1 MDPRHLQELMAVEQH
16 YWWHRAKRALVLD
29 VLRRALAPP
38 GRLVEGGVGAGGNLA
53 AFARLG
59 YQVSGLDI
67 APEAVAHCR
76 KLGLDDVQVHDLQR
90 PWPVAAGSARAVV
103 LLDVLEHLPDPAGAL
118 RHAADAL
125 APGGGVVVTVPAG
138 PSLMGPWD
146 RMLGHYRR
154 YTPRMLRAQ
163 AAEAGLRVRWVS
175 HWNAFTYPAAWV
187 VRRLERRRGVSCW

>member
-67 APEAVAHCR
+67 APEA
-76 KLGLDDVQVHDLQR
+76 
-90 PWPVAAGSARAVV
+90 
-103 LLDVLEHLPDPAGAL
+103 
-118 RHAADAL
+118 
-125 APGGGVVVTVPAG
+125 
-138 PSLMGPWD
+138 
-146 RMLGHYRR
+146 
-154 YTPRMLRAQ
+154 
-163 AAEAGLRVRWVS
+163 GLRVRWVS

-187 VRRLERRRGVSCW
+187 LRRLERRRGVSRGAAFPKVSPLLNRGLLALAAAERRLMRKVLIPVGLSLVGVLAR